1 MDYQTQQFRLLPYLA
16 SSYALVTTGVS
27 MMMMFMQ
34 VMGQI
39 DEGNLESLPEVR
51 GQEDDSLC
59 PPSLL
64 YTIALLSP
72 SLPPSLSFL
81 PSLPPSLSSML
92 PVQVLKPFLLKS
104 PMKALRY
111 SPSNLVREPQ

>member
-27 MMMMFMQ
+27 MMMMFVQ

-51 GQEDDSLC
+51 GQEDGCSSSLC
-59 PPSLL
+59 PPLLLPSPSLPSSL
-64 YTIALLSP
+64 PY
-72 SLPPSLSFL
+72 SLPPSLSPLSLL
-81 PSLPPSLSSML
+81 PQLHATSAG
-92 PVQVLKPFLLKS
+92 LKAIS
-104 PMKALRY
+104 AEISNEGIEVY
-111 SPSNLVREPQ
+111 SPQ

>member
-27 MMMMFMQ
+27 MMMMFVQ

-51 GQEDDSLC
+51 GQEDSHNGMVSLQRSSFREI
-59 PPSLL
+59 P
-64 YTIALLSP
+64 TI
-72 SLPPSLSFL
+72 
-81 PSLPPSLSSML
+81 
-92 PVQVLKPFLLKS
+92 VQTFV
-104 PMKALRY
+104 AR
-111 SPSNLVREPQ
+111 